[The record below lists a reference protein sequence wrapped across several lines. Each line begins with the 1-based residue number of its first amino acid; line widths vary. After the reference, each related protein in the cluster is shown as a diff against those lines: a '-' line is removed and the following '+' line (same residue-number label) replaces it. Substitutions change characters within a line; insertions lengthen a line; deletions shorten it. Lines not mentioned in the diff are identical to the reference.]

1 MANSTN
7 NNTFTVLTEF
17 AKWYNGQGITRNYV
31 SNLKSV
37 QKDIC
42 EYLKNYPWNVKKDG
56 YEYEVSQFAK
66 KAILHPT
73 KSYDFI
79 EAVDSLLKE
88 GDYLYARTIVEGISY
103 IAEKFKKAII
113 AMTGTNTFNDKCSAL
128 KLFRKYLETDLSGLK
143 VKDTY
148 NNNTYRNAINKPML
162 AKIDGIVALANEIG
176 EDKFITWAIEQSY
189 FFAPD
194 IVAERMNKLIEDL
207 ENKTTPLPA
216 RKTTKN
222 DKDAEEGYSHSKM
235 GGNIYYIEGNIKI
248 PVTLSKDG
256 NDFVRS
262 LISNETG
269 YTVGAGK
276 DNIFQNYIISHL
288 WGRAYDPRY
297 YTNFWNIVLVPAWAN
312 SLLDKNGE
320 EGSLASKLKATFMAI
335 SKKLYMAKREN
346 WDGLNWDGLNWDG
359 LNMEEP
365 NIPNK
370 NDVRKGDYSIKILC
384 KKENKGK
391 CKPIKTI
398 AITLR

>member
-1 MANSTN
+1 MANLTS
-7 NNTFTVLTEF
+7 NNTFTVLIEF

-37 QKDIC
+37 QKDIYD
-42 EYLKNYPWNVKKDG
+42 YLTKYPWNVEKEE
-56 YEYEVSQFAK
+56 YEYEESQFAK

-88 GDYLYARTIVEGISY
+88 GDYLYARTIVDGMSY

-143 VKDTY
+143 VKGTY

-162 AKIDGIVALANEIG
+162 AKIDGIVALANKIG
-176 EDKFITWAIEQSY
+176 ENKFIKWAIEQSY
-189 FFAPD
+189 FFAPI
-194 IVAERMNKLIEDL
+194 IVADRMNKLIKDL
-207 ENKTTPLPA
+207 GNKTTPLPA

-248 PVTLSKDG
+248 PVTLSKDA

-269 YTVGAGK
+269 FTVGAGK

-335 SKKLYMAKREN
+335 SKKLYMAKGVN
-346 WDGLNWDGLNWDG
+346 WNG
-359 LNMEEP
+359 LNMTEP
-365 NIPNK
+365 QIPNK
-370 NDVRKGDYSIKILC
+370 DDVRKGDYSIKILC
-384 KKENKGK
+384 KKDNKGK
-391 CKPIKTI
+391 CTPIKTI
-398 AITLR
+398 YITLR

>member
-1 MANSTN
+1 MANLTN
-7 NNTFTVLTEF
+7 NNTFTVLIEF

-143 VKDTY
+143 VKGTY

-222 DKDAEEGYSHSKM
+222 DKDAEEGYFHSEID
-235 GGNIYYIEGNIKI
+235 GNTYYIDGDIKI

-269 YTVGAGK
+269 FTVGAGK

-335 SKKLYMAKREN
+335 SKKLYMAKGVN
-346 WDGLNWDGLNWDG
+346 WNG
-359 LNMEEP
+359 LNMTEP
-365 NIPNK
+365 QIPNK
-370 NDVRKGDYSIKILC
+370 DDVRKGDYSIKILC
-384 KKENKGK
+384 KKDNKGK
-391 CKPIKTI
+391 CTPIKTI
-398 AITLR
+398 YITLR

>member
-1 MANSTN
+1 MANLTN
-7 NNTFTVLTEF
+7 NNTFTVLIEF

-42 EYLKNYPWNVKKDG
+42 GYLKNYPWNVKKEG

-66 KAILHPT
+66 NAILHPT

-88 GDYLYARTIVEGISY
+88 GDYLYARTIVDGMSY

-143 VKDTY
+143 VKGTY

-162 AKIDGIVALANEIG
+162 AKIDGIVALANKIG
-176 EDKFITWAIEQSY
+176 EAKFIKWAIEQSY
-189 FFAPD
+189 FFDPI
-194 IVAERMNKLIEDL
+194 IVADRMNKLIKDL
-207 ENKTTPLPA
+207 GNKTTPLPA

-269 YTVGAGK
+269 FTVGAGK

-335 SKKLYMAKREN
+335 SKKLYMAKGVN
-346 WDGLNWDGLNWDG
+346 WNG
-359 LNMEEP
+359 LNMTEP
-365 NIPNK
+365 QIPNK
-370 NDVRKGDYSIKILC
+370 DDVRKGDYSIKILC
-384 KKENKGK
+384 KKDNKGK
-391 CKPIKTI
+391 CTPIKTI
-398 AITLR
+398 YITLR

>member
-7 NNTFTVLTEF
+7 NNTYAVLIEF
-17 AKWYNGQGITRNYV
+17 EKWYKKQNVDKYSYV
-31 SNLKSV
+31 SALKTV

-42 EYLKNYPWNVKKDG
+42 KYLEDNPWNVKQG
-56 YEYEVSQFAK
+56 YEYQVSQFAK

-88 GDYLYARTIVEGISY
+88 GDYLYARTIVEGMSY
-103 IAEKFKKAII
+103 IAENIKKAI
-113 AMTGTNTFNDKCSAL
+113 GKNTFNNKCSAL
-128 KLFRKYLETDLSGLK
+128 KRFRKYLETDLSGLK
-143 VKDTY
+143 VKGTY

-189 FFAPD
+189 FFDPD
-194 IVAERMNKLIEDL
+194 IVAERMNKLIKDL
-207 ENKTTPLPA
+207 ENENTPLPA

-235 GGNIYYIEGNIKI
+235 GGNTYYIEGNIKI

-269 YTVGAGK
+269 FTVGAGK

-335 SKKLYMAKREN
+335 SKKLYKAKGVN
-346 WDGLNWDGLNWDG
+346 WNG
-359 LNMEEP
+359 LNMTEP
-365 NIPNK
+365 NKPN
-370 NDVRKGDYSIKILC
+370 NDDGRKGDYSIKILC
-384 KKENKGK
+384 KKDNKDK
-391 CKPIKTI
+391 CKSIKTI
-398 AITLR
+398 DITLR

>member
-1 MANSTN
+1 MANLTN
-7 NNTFTVLTEF
+7 NNTFTVLIEF

-37 QKDIC
+37 QEDIYN
-42 EYLKNYPWNVKKDG
+42 YLTRYPWNVEKEG

-66 KAILHPT
+66 NAILHPT

-113 AMTGTNTFNDKCSAL
+113 VMNDEKNTFNDKCSAL

-143 VKDTY
+143 DPGTY
-148 NNNTYRNAINKPML
+148 NNNTFRNAINKPML

-176 EDKFITWAIEQSY
+176 EDKFIKWAIEQSY
-189 FFAPD
+189 FFDPD
-194 IVAERMNKLIEDL
+194 IVAERMNKLIVDL
-207 ENKTTPLPA
+207 DKTTPLPA

-222 DKDAEEGYSHSKM
+222 DKDAEEGYFHSEM
-235 GGNIYYIEGNIKI
+235 GGNTYYIEGNIKI
-248 PVTLSKDG
+248 PITLSKDG

-269 YTVGAGK
+269 FTVGAGK
-276 DNIFQNYIISHL
+276 NTIFQNYIISHL

-335 SKKLYMAKREN
+335 SKKLYMAKGVN
-346 WDGLNWDGLNWDG
+346 WNG
-359 LNMEEP
+359 LNMTEP
-365 NIPNK
+365 QIPNN

-384 KKENKGK
+384 KKDNKGK
-391 CKPIKTI
+391 CTPIKTI
-398 AITLR
+398 YITLR

>member
-1 MANSTN
+1 MENSTN
-7 NNTFTVLTEF
+7 NNNFTVLIEF
-17 AKWYNGQGITRNYV
+17 EKWYKGQGITRNYV

-37 QKDIC
+37 QKDIYK
-42 EYLKNYPWNVKKDG
+42 YLTKNPWNVEKEMG

-88 GDYLYARTIVEGISY
+88 GDYLYARTIVDGMSY
-103 IAEKFKKAII
+103 IAEKLKKAII
-113 AMTGTNTFNDKCSAL
+113 AMTETNTFNDKCSAL

-143 VKDTY
+143 VKGTY

-176 EDKFITWAIEQSY
+176 EDKFIKWAIEQSY

-194 IVAERMNKLIEDL
+194 IVAERMNKLIVDL
-207 ENKTTPLPA
+207 NITPLPA

-222 DKDAEEGYSHSKM
+222 DKEAEEGYFHSEM
-235 GGNIYYIEGNIKI
+235 DGNTYYIEGNIKI
-248 PVTLSKDG
+248 LITLSTDG

-262 LISNETG
+262 LITNETG
-269 YTVGAGK
+269 FTIGAGK
-276 DNIFQNYIISHL
+276 DTIFQNYIISHL

-335 SKKLYMAKREN
+335 SKKLYMPKGVN
-346 WDGLNWDGLNWDG
+346 WNG
-359 LNMEEP
+359 LNMTEP
-365 NIPNK
+365 NKPN
-370 NDVRKGDYSIKILC
+370 NDDGRKGDYSIKILC
-384 KKENKGK
+384 KKDDKDK
-391 CKPIKTI
+391 CKPIETI
-398 AITLR
+398 DITLR

>member
-1 MANSTN
+1 
-7 NNTFTVLTEF
+7 
-17 AKWYNGQGITRNYV
+17 
-31 SNLKSV
+31 
-37 QKDIC
+37 
-42 EYLKNYPWNVKKDG
+42 
-56 YEYEVSQFAK
+56 
-66 KAILHPT
+66 
-73 KSYDFI
+73 
-79 EAVDSLLKE
+79 
-88 GDYLYARTIVEGISY
+88 
-103 IAEKFKKAII
+103 
-113 AMTGTNTFNDKCSAL
+113 
-128 KLFRKYLETDLSGLK
+128 
-143 VKDTY
+143 
-148 NNNTYRNAINKPML
+148 ML

-189 FFAPD
+189 FFDPD

-222 DKDAEEGYSHSKM
+222 DKDAEEGYSHSEID
-235 GGNIYYIEGNIKI
+235 GNTYYIDGDIKI

-262 LISNETG
+262 LISNGTG
-269 YTVGAGK
+269 FTVGAGK

-335 SKKLYMAKREN
+335 SKILYKEIGVN
-346 WDGLNWDGLNWDG
+346 WNG
-359 LNMEEP
+359 LNMKEP
-365 NIPNK
+365 NKPNK
-370 NDVRKGDYSIKILC
+370 DDGRKGKYSIKILC
-384 KKENKGK
+384 KKDNKGK

-398 AITLR
+398 DITLR

>member
-7 NNTFTVLTEF
+7 NNTYAVLIEF
-17 AKWYNGQGITRNYV
+17 KKWYKKQNIKYPYA
-31 SNLKSV
+31 SALKSV

-42 EYLKNYPWNVKKDG
+42 EYLKNYPWNVKKEG

-79 EAVDSLLKE
+79 EAVNSLLKE
-88 GDYLYARTIVEGISY
+88 GDYLYARTIVDGMSY
-103 IAEKFKKAII
+103 IAENIKKAI
-113 AMTGTNTFNDKCSAL
+113 GKNTFNNKCSAL
-128 KLFRKYLETDLSGLK
+128 KQFRKYLETDLSGLK
-143 VKDTY
+143 VKGTY

-189 FFAPD
+189 FFDPD
-194 IVAERMNKLIEDL
+194 IVAERMNKLIKDL
-207 ENKTTPLPA
+207 ENENTPLPA
-216 RKTTKN
+216 RKTTKK

-235 GGNIYYIEGNIKI
+235 GGNTYYIEGNIKI

-269 YTVGAGK
+269 FTVGAGK

-346 WDGLNWDGLNWDG
+346 WDGLNWDGLN
-359 LNMEEP
+359 MEEP
-365 NIPNK
+365 NKPN
-370 NDVRKGDYSIKILC
+370 NDDGRKGDYSIKILC
-384 KKENKGK
+384 KKDNKGK

>member
-7 NNTFTVLTEF
+7 NNTYAVLIEF
-17 AKWYNGQGITRNYV
+17 EKWYKKQNIKYPYA
-31 SNLKSV
+31 SALKSV

-42 EYLKNYPWNVKKDG
+42 EYLKNYPWNVKKEG

-88 GDYLYARTIVEGISY
+88 GDYLYARTIVDGMSY
-103 IAEKFKKAII
+103 IAENIKKAI
-113 AMTGTNTFNDKCSAL
+113 GKNTFNNKCSAL
-128 KLFRKYLETDLSGLK
+128 KQFRKYLETDLSGLK
-143 VKDTY
+143 VKGTY

-189 FFAPD
+189 FFDPI
-194 IVAERMNKLIEDL
+194 IVADRMNKLIKDL
-207 ENKTTPLPA
+207 GNKTTPLPA

-222 DKDAEEGYSHSKM
+222 DKDAEEGYSHSEM

-269 YTVGAGK
+269 FTVGAGK

-335 SKKLYMAKREN
+335 SKKLYMAKGVN
-346 WDGLNWDGLNWDG
+346 WNG
-359 LNMEEP
+359 LNMTEP
-365 NIPNK
+365 QIPNK
-370 NDVRKGDYSIKILC
+370 DDVRKGDYSIKILC
-384 KKENKGK
+384 KKDNKGK
-391 CKPIKTI
+391 CTPIKTI
-398 AITLR
+398 YITLR

>member
-1 MANSTN
+1 MANLTN
-7 NNTFTVLTEF
+7 NNTFTVLIEF

-42 EYLKNYPWNVKKDG
+42 GYLKNYPWNVKKEG

-88 GDYLYARTIVEGISY
+88 GDYLYARTIVDGMSY

-143 VKDTY
+143 VKGTY

-176 EDKFITWAIEQSY
+176 EDKFIKWAIEQSY
-189 FFAPD
+189 FFDPD
-194 IVAERMNKLIEDL
+194 IVAERMNKLIKDL
-207 ENKTTPLPA
+207 GNKTTPLPA

-269 YTVGAGK
+269 FTVGAGK

-335 SKKLYMAKREN
+335 SKKLYMAKGVN
-346 WDGLNWDGLNWDG
+346 WNG
-359 LNMEEP
+359 LNMTEP
-365 NIPNK
+365 QIPNK
-370 NDVRKGDYSIKILC
+370 DDVRKGDYSIKILC
-384 KKENKGK
+384 KKDNKGK
-391 CKPIKTI
+391 CTPIKTI
-398 AITLR
+398 YITLR

>member
-1 MANSTN
+1 MANLTN
-7 NNTFTVLTEF
+7 NNTFTVLIEF

-42 EYLKNYPWNVKKDG
+42 EYLKNYPWNVKEEG

-66 KAILHPT
+66 NAILHPT

-88 GDYLYARTIVEGISY
+88 GDYLYARTIVDGMSY

-113 AMTGTNTFNDKCSAL
+113 VMNDRKNTFNDKCSAL

-143 VKDTY
+143 VKGTY

-176 EDKFITWAIEQSY
+176 EDKFIKWAIEQSY
-189 FFAPD
+189 FFDPD
-194 IVAERMNKLIEDL
+194 IVAERMNKLIVDL
-207 ENKTTPLPA
+207 DKTTPLPA

-222 DKDAEEGYSHSKM
+222 DKDAEEGYFHSEM
-235 GGNIYYIEGNIKI
+235 GGNTYYIGGNIKI
-248 PVTLSKDG
+248 PITLSKDG

-269 YTVGAGK
+269 FTVGAGK
-276 DNIFQNYIISHL
+276 NTIFQNYIISHL

-335 SKKLYMAKREN
+335 SKKLYMAKGVN
-346 WDGLNWDGLNWDG
+346 WNG
-359 LNMEEP
+359 LNMTEP
-365 NIPNK
+365 QIPNN
-370 NDVRKGDYSIKILC
+370 NDVRKDDYSIKILY
-384 KKENKGK
+384 KKDNKGK
-391 CKPIKTI
+391 CTPIKTI
-398 AITLR
+398 YITLR

>member
-1 MANSTN
+1 MANLTN
-7 NNTFTVLTEF
+7 NNTFTVLIEF

-42 EYLKNYPWNVKKDG
+42 KYLKNYPWNVKKEG

-66 KAILHPT
+66 NAILHPT

-88 GDYLYARTIVEGISY
+88 GDYLYARTIVDGMSY

-143 VKDTY
+143 VKGTY

-176 EDKFITWAIEQSY
+176 EDKFIKWAIEQSY
-189 FFAPD
+189 FFDPD
-194 IVAERMNKLIEDL
+194 IVAERMNKLIKDL
-207 ENKTTPLPA
+207 GNKTTPLPA

-269 YTVGAGK
+269 FTVGAGK

-335 SKKLYMAKREN
+335 SKKLYMAKGVN
-346 WDGLNWDGLNWDG
+346 WNG
-359 LNMEEP
+359 LNMTEP
-365 NIPNK
+365 QIPNN

-384 KKENKGK
+384 KKDNKGK
-391 CKPIKTI
+391 CTPIKTI
-398 AITLR
+398 YITLR

>member
-7 NNTFTVLTEF
+7 NNTFTVLIEF

-143 VKDTY
+143 VKGTY

-216 RKTTKN
+216 RKTTKK

-346 WDGLNWDGLNWDG
+346 WDGLNWDGLN
-359 LNMEEP
+359 MEEP
-365 NIPNK
+365 NKPN
-370 NDVRKGDYSIKILC
+370 NDDGRKGDYSIKILC
-384 KKENKGK
+384 KKDNKGK

>member
-1 MANSTN
+1 MANLTN
-7 NNTFTVLTEF
+7 NNTFTVLIEF

-42 EYLKNYPWNVKKDG
+42 EYLKNYPWNVKKEG

-66 KAILHPT
+66 NAILHPT

-88 GDYLYARTIVEGISY
+88 GDYLYARTIVDGMSY

-143 VKDTY
+143 VKGTY

-162 AKIDGIVALANEIG
+162 AKIDGIVALANKIG
-176 EDKFITWAIEQSY
+176 EAKFIKWAIEQSY
-189 FFAPD
+189 FFDPD
-194 IVAERMNKLIEDL
+194 IVAERMNKLIKDL
-207 ENKTTPLPA
+207 GNKTTPLPA

-269 YTVGAGK
+269 FTVGAGK

-335 SKKLYMAKREN
+335 SKKLYMAKGVN
-346 WDGLNWDGLNWDG
+346 WNG
-359 LNMEEP
+359 LNMTEP
-365 NIPNK
+365 QIPNK
-370 NDVRKGDYSIKILC
+370 DDVRKGDYSIKILC
-384 KKENKGK
+384 KKDNKGK
-391 CKPIKTI
+391 CTPIKTI
-398 AITLR
+398 YITLR

>member
-7 NNTFTVLTEF
+7 NNTYAVLIEF
-17 AKWYNGQGITRNYV
+17 EKWYKKQNIKYPYA
-31 SNLKSV
+31 SALKSV

-42 EYLKNYPWNVKKDG
+42 EYLKNYPWNVKKEG

-66 KAILHPT
+66 NAILHPT

-88 GDYLYARTIVEGISY
+88 GDYLYARTIVDGMSY
-103 IAEKFKKAII
+103 IAENIKKAI
-113 AMTGTNTFNDKCSAL
+113 GKNTFNNKCSAL
-128 KLFRKYLETDLSGLK
+128 KQFRKYLETDLSGLK
-143 VKDTY
+143 VKGTY

-176 EDKFITWAIEQSY
+176 EDKFIKWAIEQSY

-235 GGNIYYIEGNIKI
+235 GGNTYYIEGNIKI

-269 YTVGAGK
+269 FTVGAGK

-335 SKKLYMAKREN
+335 SKKLYMAKGVN
-346 WDGLNWDGLNWDG
+346 WNG
-359 LNMEEP
+359 LNMTEP
-365 NIPNK
+365 QIPNK
-370 NDVRKGDYSIKILC
+370 DDVRKGDYSIKILC
-384 KKENKGK
+384 KKDNKGK
-391 CKPIKTI
+391 CTPIKTI
-398 AITLR
+398 YITLR

>member
-1 MANSTN
+1 MANLTN
-7 NNTFTVLTEF
+7 NNTFTVLIEF

-42 EYLKNYPWNVKKDG
+42 EYLKNYPWNVKKEG

-143 VKDTY
+143 VKGTY

-162 AKIDGIVALANEIG
+162 AKIDGIVALANKIG
-176 EDKFITWAIEQSY
+176 EAKFIKWAIEQSY
-189 FFAPD
+189 FFDPI
-194 IVAERMNKLIEDL
+194 IVADRMNKLIKDL
-207 ENKTTPLPA
+207 GNKTTPLPA

-269 YTVGAGK
+269 FTVGAGK

-335 SKKLYMAKREN
+335 SKKLYMAKGVN
-346 WDGLNWDGLNWDG
+346 WNG
-359 LNMEEP
+359 LNMTEP
-365 NIPNK
+365 QIPNK
-370 NDVRKGDYSIKILC
+370 DDVRKGDYSIKILC
-384 KKENKGK
+384 KKDNKGK
-391 CKPIKTI
+391 CTPIKTI
-398 AITLR
+398 YITLR

>member
-1 MANSTN
+1 MANLTN
-7 NNTFTVLTEF
+7 NNTFTVLIEF

-42 EYLKNYPWNVKKDG
+42 GYLKNYPWNVKKEG

-66 KAILHPT
+66 NAILHPT

-88 GDYLYARTIVEGISY
+88 GDYLYARTIVDGMSY

-128 KLFRKYLETDLSGLK
+128 KQFRKYLETDLSGLK
-143 VKDTY
+143 VKGTY

-162 AKIDGIVALANEIG
+162 AKIDGIVALANKIG
-176 EDKFITWAIEQSY
+176 EAKFIKWAIEQSY
-189 FFAPD
+189 FFDPI
-194 IVAERMNKLIEDL
+194 IVADRMNKLIKDL
-207 ENKTTPLPA
+207 GNKTTPLPA

-222 DKDAEEGYSHSKM
+222 DKDAEEGYSHSEM

-269 YTVGAGK
+269 FTVGAGK

-335 SKKLYMAKREN
+335 SKKLYMAKGVN
-346 WDGLNWDGLNWDG
+346 WNG
-359 LNMEEP
+359 LNMTEP
-365 NIPNK
+365 QIPNK
-370 NDVRKGDYSIKILC
+370 DDVRKGDYSIKILC
-384 KKENKGK
+384 KKDNKGK
-391 CKPIKTI
+391 CTPIKTI
-398 AITLR
+398 YITLR

>member
-7 NNTFTVLTEF
+7 NNTFTVLIEF

-42 EYLKNYPWNVKKDG
+42 EYLKNYPWNVKKEG

-88 GDYLYARTIVEGISY
+88 GDYLYARTIVDGMSY

-143 VKDTY
+143 VKGTY

-162 AKIDGIVALANEIG
+162 AKIDGIVALANKIG
-176 EDKFITWAIEQSY
+176 EAKFIKWAIEQSY
-189 FFAPD
+189 FFDPI
-194 IVAERMNKLIEDL
+194 IVADRMNKLIKDL
-207 ENKTTPLPA
+207 GNKTTPLPA

-222 DKDAEEGYSHSKM
+222 DKDAEEGYFHSEID
-235 GGNIYYIEGNIKI
+235 GNTYYIDGDIKI

-269 YTVGAGK
+269 FTVGAGK

-335 SKKLYMAKREN
+335 SKKLYMAKGVN
-346 WDGLNWDGLNWDG
+346 WNG
-359 LNMEEP
+359 LNMKEP
-365 NIPNK
+365 NKPNK
-370 NDVRKGDYSIKILC
+370 DDGRKGKYSIKILC
-384 KKENKGK
+384 KKDNKGK
-391 CKPIKTI
+391 CTPIKTI
-398 AITLR
+398 YITLR

>member
-1 MANSTN
+1 MANSTS
-7 NNTFTVLTEF
+7 NNTFAVLIAF
-17 AKWYNGQGITRNYV
+17 QKWYNGQGIMRNYV

-37 QKDIC
+37 QKDIYK
-42 EYLKNYPWNVKKDG
+42 YLTKYPWNVEKEG

-66 KAILHPT
+66 KAIQHSK

-88 GDYLYARTIVEGISY
+88 GDYLYARTIVDGMSH
-103 IAEKFKKAII
+103 IAEKFKKEII
-113 AMTGTNTFNDKCSAL
+113 AMNGTDTFNDKCSAL

-143 VKDTY
+143 VTGTY

-176 EDKFITWAIEQSY
+176 EDKFIKWAIEQSY

-194 IVAERMNKLIEDL
+194 IVAERMNKLIVDL
-207 ENKTTPLPA
+207 DKTTPLPA

-222 DKDAEEGYSHSKM
+222 DKDAEEGYFHSEM
-235 GGNIYYIEGNIKI
+235 GGNTYYIEGNIKI
-248 PVTLSKDG
+248 LITLSTDG

-269 YTVGAGK
+269 FTIGAGK
-276 DNIFQNYIISHL
+276 NTIFQNYIISHL

-335 SKKLYMAKREN
+335 SKKLYMPKGVN
-346 WDGLNWDGLNWDG
+346 WNG
-359 LNMEEP
+359 LNMTEP
-365 NIPNK
+365 QIPNN

-384 KKENKGK
+384 KKDNKDK
-391 CKPIKTI
+391 CKPIETI
-398 AITLR
+398 DITLR

>member
-1 MANSTN
+1 MANLTN
-7 NNTFTVLTEF
+7 NNTFTVLIEF

-42 EYLKNYPWNVKKDG
+42 EYLKNYPWNVKKEG

-66 KAILHPT
+66 NAILHPT

-88 GDYLYARTIVEGISY
+88 GDYLYARTIVDGMSY

-143 VKDTY
+143 VKGTY

-176 EDKFITWAIEQSY
+176 EDKFIKWAIEQSY
-189 FFAPD
+189 FFDPI
-194 IVAERMNKLIEDL
+194 IVADRMNKLIKDL
-207 ENKTTPLPA
+207 GNKTTPLPA

-269 YTVGAGK
+269 FTVGAGK

-335 SKKLYMAKREN
+335 SKKLYMAKGVN
-346 WDGLNWDGLNWDG
+346 WNG
-359 LNMEEP
+359 LNMTEP
-365 NIPNK
+365 QIPNN

-384 KKENKGK
+384 KKDNKGK
-391 CKPIKTI
+391 CTPIKTI
-398 AITLR
+398 YITLR

>member
-7 NNTFTVLTEF
+7 NNTFTVLIEF

-42 EYLKNYPWNVKKDG
+42 EYLKNYPWNVKKEG

-66 KAILHPT
+66 NAILHPT

-88 GDYLYARTIVEGISY
+88 GDYLYARTIVDGMSY

-143 VKDTY
+143 VKGTY

-162 AKIDGIVALANEIG
+162 AKIDGIVALANKIG
-176 EDKFITWAIEQSY
+176 EAKFIKWAIEQSY
-189 FFAPD
+189 FFDPI
-194 IVAERMNKLIEDL
+194 IVADRMNKLIKDL
-207 ENKTTPLPA
+207 GNKTTPLPA

-235 GGNIYYIEGNIKI
+235 GGNTYYIEGNIKI

-269 YTVGAGK
+269 FTVGAGK

-335 SKKLYMAKREN
+335 SKKLYMAKGVN
-346 WDGLNWDGLNWDG
+346 WKGLNWNG
-359 LNMEEP
+359 LNMKEP
-365 NIPNK
+365 NKPNK
-370 NDVRKGDYSIKILC
+370 DDVRKGDYSIKILC
-384 KKENKGK
+384 KKDNKGK
-391 CKPIKTI
+391 CTPIKTI
-398 AITLR
+398 YITLR

>member
-1 MANSTN
+1 MANSKS
-7 NNTFTVLTEF
+7 NNTYAVLIEF
-17 AKWYNGQGITRNYV
+17 EKWYKEQNIKYPYV
-31 SNLKSV
+31 STLKSV

-42 EYLKNYPWNVKKDG
+42 DYLNNNPWNVGKNE
-56 YEYEVSQFAK
+56 YEHEVSQFAK

-88 GDYLYARTIVEGISY
+88 GDYLYARTIVDGMSY

-113 AMTGTNTFNDKCSAL
+113 AMTKTNTFNDKCSAL

-143 VKDTY
+143 VKGTY

-176 EDKFITWAIEQSY
+176 EDKFIKWAIEQSY

-222 DKDAEEGYSHSKM
+222 DKDAEEGYFHSEID
-235 GGNIYYIEGNIKI
+235 GNTYYIDGDIKI

-269 YTVGAGK
+269 FTIGAGK
-276 DNIFQNYIISHL
+276 DTIFQNYIISHL

-335 SKKLYMAKREN
+335 SKKLYMAKGVN
-346 WDGLNWDGLNWDG
+346 WNG
-359 LNMEEP
+359 LNMTEP
-365 NIPNK
+365 QIPNK
-370 NDVRKGDYSIKILC
+370 DDVRKGDYSIKILC
-384 KKENKGK
+384 KKDNKGK
-391 CKPIKTI
+391 CTPIKTI
-398 AITLR
+398 YITLR

>member
-1 MANSTN
+1 MANLTN
-7 NNTFTVLTEF
+7 NNTFTVLIEF

-42 EYLKNYPWNVKKDG
+42 KYLKNYPWNVKKEG

-66 KAILHPT
+66 NAILHPT

-88 GDYLYARTIVEGISY
+88 GDYLYARTIVDGMSY

-143 VKDTY
+143 VKGTY

-176 EDKFITWAIEQSY
+176 EDKFIKWAIEQSY
-189 FFAPD
+189 FFDPD

-222 DKDAEEGYSHSKM
+222 DKDAEEGYFHSEM
-235 GGNIYYIEGNIKI
+235 GGNTYYIEGNIKI

-262 LISNETG
+262 LISNKTG
-269 YTVGAGK
+269 FTVGAGK

-335 SKKLYMAKREN
+335 SKKLYMAKGVN
-346 WDGLNWDGLNWDG
+346 WNG
-359 LNMEEP
+359 LNMTEP
-365 NIPNK
+365 QIPNK
-370 NDVRKGDYSIKILC
+370 DDVRKGDYSIKILC
-384 KKENKGK
+384 KKDNKGK
-391 CKPIKTI
+391 CTPIKTI
-398 AITLR
+398 YITLR

>member
-7 NNTFTVLTEF
+7 NNTFTVLIEF

-128 KLFRKYLETDLSGLK
+128 KLFRKYLETNLSGLK
-143 VKDTY
+143 VKGTY

-176 EDKFITWAIEQSY
+176 EDKFIKLAIEQSY

-194 IVAERMNKLIEDL
+194 IVAERMNKLIVDL
-207 ENKTTPLPA
+207 DKTTPLPA

-222 DKDAEEGYSHSKM
+222 DKDAEEGYFHSEM
-235 GGNIYYIEGNIKI
+235 GGNTYYIEGNIKI
-248 PVTLSKDG
+248 PITLSKDG

-269 YTVGAGK
+269 FTVGAGK

-335 SKKLYMAKREN
+335 SKKLYMAKGVN
-346 WDGLNWDGLNWDG
+346 WNG
-359 LNMEEP
+359 LNMTEP
-365 NIPNK
+365 QIPNN
-370 NDVRKGDYSIKILC
+370 NDVRKDDYSIKILC
-384 KKENKGK
+384 KKDNKGK
-391 CKPIKTI
+391 CTPIKTI
-398 AITLR
+398 YITLR

>member
-1 MANSTN
+1 MANLTN
-7 NNTFTVLTEF
+7 NNTFTVLIEF

-42 EYLKNYPWNVKKDG
+42 GYLKNYPWNVKKEG

-66 KAILHPT
+66 NAILHPT

-88 GDYLYARTIVEGISY
+88 GDYLYARTIVDGMSY

-143 VKDTY
+143 VKGTY

-176 EDKFITWAIEQSY
+176 EDKFIKWAIEQSY
-189 FFAPD
+189 FFDPI
-194 IVAERMNKLIEDL
+194 IVADRMNKLIKDL
-207 ENKTTPLPA
+207 GNKTTPLPA

-269 YTVGAGK
+269 FTVGAGK

-335 SKKLYMAKREN
+335 SKKLYMAKGVN
-346 WDGLNWDGLNWDG
+346 WNG
-359 LNMEEP
+359 LNMTEP
-365 NIPNK
+365 QIPNN

-384 KKENKGK
+384 KKDNKGK
-391 CKPIKTI
+391 CTPIKTI
-398 AITLR
+398 YITLR

>member
-7 NNTFTVLTEF
+7 NDTFTVLIEF

-143 VKDTY
+143 VKGTD

-222 DKDAEEGYSHSKM
+222 DKDAEEGYFHSEID
-235 GGNIYYIEGNIKI
+235 GNTYYIDGDIKI

-262 LISNETG
+262 LISNKTG
-269 YTVGAGK
+269 FTVGAGK

-346 WDGLNWDGLNWDG
+346 WDGLNWDGLN
-359 LNMEEP
+359 MEEP
-365 NIPNK
+365 QIPNK
-370 NDVRKGDYSIKILC
+370 DDVRKGDYSIKILC
-384 KKENKGK
+384 KKDNKGK
-391 CKPIKTI
+391 CTPIKTI
-398 AITLR
+398 YITLR

>member
-1 MANSTN
+1 MANLTN
-7 NNTFTVLTEF
+7 NNTFTVLIEF

-37 QKDIC
+37 QKDIYD
-42 EYLKNYPWNVKKDG
+42 YLTKYPWNVEKEE
-56 YEYEVSQFAK
+56 YEYEESQFAK

-88 GDYLYARTIVEGISY
+88 GDYLYARTIVDGMSY

-143 VKDTY
+143 VKGTY

-162 AKIDGIVALANEIG
+162 AKIDGIVALANKIG
-176 EDKFITWAIEQSY
+176 ENKFIKWAIEQSY
-189 FFAPD
+189 FFAPI
-194 IVAERMNKLIEDL
+194 IVADRMNKLIKDL
-207 ENKTTPLPA
+207 GNKTTPLPA

-248 PVTLSKDG
+248 PVTLSKDA

-269 YTVGAGK
+269 FTVGAGK

-335 SKKLYMAKREN
+335 SKKLYMAKGVN
-346 WDGLNWDGLNWDG
+346 WNG
-359 LNMEEP
+359 LNMTEP
-365 NIPNK
+365 QIPNK
-370 NDVRKGDYSIKILC
+370 DDVRKGDYSIKILC
-384 KKENKGK
+384 KKDNKGK
-391 CKPIKTI
+391 CTPIKTI
-398 AITLR
+398 YITLR

>member
-7 NNTFTVLTEF
+7 NNTYAVLIEF

-88 GDYLYARTIVEGISY
+88 GDYLYARTIVDGMSY

-143 VKDTY
+143 DEGTY

-189 FFAPD
+189 FFDPI
-194 IVAERMNKLIEDL
+194 IVADRMNKLIKDL
-207 ENKTTPLPA
+207 GNKTTPLPA

-222 DKDAEEGYSHSKM
+222 DKDAEEGYFHSEID
-235 GGNIYYIEGNIKI
+235 GNTYYIDGDIKI

-269 YTVGAGK
+269 FTVGAGK

-335 SKKLYMAKREN
+335 SKKLYMAKGVN
-346 WDGLNWDGLNWDG
+346 WNG
-359 LNMEEP
+359 LNMTEP
-365 NIPNK
+365 QIPNK
-370 NDVRKGDYSIKILC
+370 DDVRKGDYSIKILC
-384 KKENKGK
+384 KKDNKGK
-391 CKPIKTI
+391 CTPIKTI
-398 AITLR
+398 YITLR

>member
-7 NNTFTVLTEF
+7 NNTFTVLIEF

-143 VKDTY
+143 VKGTY

-222 DKDAEEGYSHSKM
+222 DKDAEEGYFHSEID
-235 GGNIYYIEGNIKI
+235 GNTYYIDGDIKI

-335 SKKLYMAKREN
+335 SKKLYMAKGVN
-346 WDGLNWDGLNWDG
+346 WNG
-359 LNMEEP
+359 LNMTEP
-365 NIPNK
+365 KIPNK
-370 NDVRKGDYSIKILC
+370 DDVRKGDYSIKILC
-384 KKENKGK
+384 KKDNKGK
-391 CKPIKTI
+391 CTPIKTI
-398 AITLR
+398 YITLR

>member
-1 MANSTN
+1 MANLTN
-7 NNTFTVLTEF
+7 NNTFTVLIEF

-88 GDYLYARTIVEGISY
+88 GDYLYARTIVDGMSY

-143 VKDTY
+143 VKGTY

-162 AKIDGIVALANEIG
+162 AKIDGIVALANKIG
-176 EDKFITWAIEQSY
+176 EAKFIKWAIEQSY
-189 FFAPD
+189 FFDPI
-194 IVAERMNKLIEDL
+194 IVADRMNKLIKDL
-207 ENKTTPLPA
+207 GNKTTPLPA

-222 DKDAEEGYSHSKM
+222 DKDAEEGYFHSEID
-235 GGNIYYIEGNIKI
+235 GNTYYIDGDIKI

-269 YTVGAGK
+269 FTVGAGK

-335 SKKLYMAKREN
+335 SKKLYMAKGVN
-346 WDGLNWDGLNWDG
+346 WNG
-359 LNMEEP
+359 LNMTEP
-365 NIPNK
+365 QIPNK
-370 NDVRKGDYSIKILC
+370 DDVRKGDYSIKILC
-384 KKENKGK
+384 KKDNKGK
-391 CKPIKTI
+391 CTPIKTI
-398 AITLR
+398 YITLR

>member
-1 MANSTN
+1 MANLTN
-7 NNTFTVLTEF
+7 NNTFTVLIEF

-42 EYLKNYPWNVKKDG
+42 EYLKNYPWNVKKEG
-56 YEYEVSQFAK
+56 YEYEMSQFAK
-66 KAILHPT
+66 NAILHPT

-88 GDYLYARTIVEGISY
+88 GDYLYARTIVDGMSY

-143 VKDTY
+143 VKGTY

-176 EDKFITWAIEQSY
+176 EDKFIKWAIEQSY
-189 FFAPD
+189 FFDPD
-194 IVAERMNKLIEDL
+194 IVAERMNKLIKDL
-207 ENKTTPLPA
+207 GNKTTPLPA

-222 DKDAEEGYSHSKM
+222 DKDAEEGYFHSEID
-235 GGNIYYIEGNIKI
+235 GNTYYIDGDIKI

-269 YTVGAGK
+269 FTVGAGK

-335 SKKLYMAKREN
+335 SKKLYMAKGVN
-346 WDGLNWDGLNWDG
+346 WNG
-359 LNMEEP
+359 LNMTEP
-365 NIPNK
+365 QIPNN

-384 KKENKGK
+384 KKDNKGK
-391 CKPIKTI
+391 CTPIKTI
-398 AITLR
+398 YITLR

>member
-7 NNTFTVLTEF
+7 NNTYAVLIEF
-17 AKWYNGQGITRNYV
+17 EKWYKKQNIKKY
-31 SNLKSV
+31 SYASALKTV
-37 QKDIC
+37 QKDIYN
-42 EYLKNYPWNVKKDG
+42 YLKENPWNVKQG
-56 YEYEVSQFAK
+56 YEHEVSQFAK

-88 GDYLYARTIVEGISY
+88 GDYLYARTIVEGMSY
-103 IAEKFKKAII
+103 IAENIKKAI
-113 AMTGTNTFNDKCSAL
+113 GKNTFNNKCSAL
-128 KLFRKYLETDLSGLK
+128 KRFRKYLETDLSGLK
-143 VKDTY
+143 VKGTY

-189 FFAPD
+189 FFDPD
-194 IVAERMNKLIEDL
+194 IVAERMNKLIKDL
-207 ENKTTPLPA
+207 ENENTPLPA

-235 GGNIYYIEGNIKI
+235 GGNTYYIEGNIKI
-248 PVTLSKDG
+248 PITLSKDG

-269 YTVGAGK
+269 FTVGAGK
-276 DNIFQNYIISHL
+276 DTIFQNYIISHL

-335 SKKLYMAKREN
+335 SKKLYMAKGVN
-346 WDGLNWDGLNWDG
+346 WKG
-359 LNMEEP
+359 LNMKEP
-365 NIPNK
+365 NKPN
-370 NDVRKGDYSIKILC
+370 NDDGRKGDYSIKILC
-384 KKENKGK
+384 KKDNKDK

-398 AITLR
+398 DITLR

>member
-1 MANSTN
+1 MANLTN
-7 NNTFTVLTEF
+7 NNTFTVLIEF

-42 EYLKNYPWNVKKDG
+42 GYLKNYPWNVKKEG

-143 VKDTY
+143 VKGTY

-176 EDKFITWAIEQSY
+176 EDKFIKWAIEQSY

-222 DKDAEEGYSHSKM
+222 DKDAEEGYFHSEID
-235 GGNIYYIEGNIKI
+235 GNTYYIDGDIKI

-269 YTVGAGK
+269 FTVGAGK

-335 SKKLYMAKREN
+335 SKKLYMAKGVN
-346 WDGLNWDGLNWDG
+346 WNG
-359 LNMEEP
+359 LNMTEP
-365 NIPNK
+365 QIPNK
-370 NDVRKGDYSIKILC
+370 DDVRKGDYSIKILC
-384 KKENKGK
+384 KKDNKGK
-391 CKPIKTI
+391 CTPIKTI
-398 AITLR
+398 YITLR

>member
-7 NNTFTVLTEF
+7 NNTFTVLIEF

-42 EYLKNYPWNVKKDG
+42 KYLKNYPWNVKKDG

-143 VKDTY
+143 VKGTY

-189 FFAPD
+189 FFDPD

-335 SKKLYMAKREN
+335 SKKLYMAKGVN
-346 WDGLNWDGLNWDG
+346 WNG
-359 LNMEEP
+359 LNMTEP
-365 NIPNK
+365 QIPNK
-370 NDVRKGDYSIKILC
+370 DDVRKGDYSIKILC
-384 KKENKGK
+384 KKDNKGK
-391 CKPIKTI
+391 CTPIKTI
-398 AITLR
+398 YITLR

>member
-7 NNTFTVLTEF
+7 NNTYAVLIEF
-17 AKWYNGQGITRNYV
+17 EKWYKKQNIKYPYA
-31 SNLKSV
+31 SALKSV

-42 EYLKNYPWNVKKDG
+42 EYLKNYPWNVKKEG

-88 GDYLYARTIVEGISY
+88 GDYLYARTIVDGMSY
-103 IAEKFKKAII
+103 IAENIKKAI
-113 AMTGTNTFNDKCSAL
+113 GKNTFNNKCSAL
-128 KLFRKYLETDLSGLK
+128 KQFRKYLETDLSGLK
-143 VKDTY
+143 VKGTY

-189 FFAPD
+189 FFDPD

-222 DKDAEEGYSHSKM
+222 DKDAEEGYSHSEID
-235 GGNIYYIEGNIKI
+235 GNTYYIDGDIKI

-262 LISNETG
+262 LISNGTG
-269 YTVGAGK
+269 FTVGAGK

-320 EGSLASKLKATFMAI
+320 EGSLASKLKATIQKIITELYDFNNFNNFNWASIQMTPPSYNNKEVI
-335 SKKLYMAKREN
+335 SGRYQI
-346 WDGLNWDGLNWDG
+346 
-359 LNMEEP
+359 
-365 NIPNK
+365 NIIEQKSGNAPLGEI
-370 NDVRKGDYSIKILC
+370 R
-384 KKENKGK
+384 
-391 CKPIKTI
+391 
-398 AITLR
+398 

>member
-7 NNTFTVLTEF
+7 NNTFTVLIEF

-88 GDYLYARTIVEGISY
+88 GDYLYARTIVDGMSY

-143 VKDTY
+143 VKGTY

-176 EDKFITWAIEQSY
+176 EDKFIKWAIEQSY
-189 FFAPD
+189 FFDPI
-194 IVAERMNKLIEDL
+194 IVADRMNKLIKDL
-207 ENKTTPLPA
+207 GNKTTPLPA

-269 YTVGAGK
+269 FTVGAGK

-335 SKKLYMAKREN
+335 SKKLYMAKGVN
-346 WDGLNWDGLNWDG
+346 WNG
-359 LNMEEP
+359 LNMTEP
-365 NIPNK
+365 QIPNK
-370 NDVRKGDYSIKILC
+370 DDVRKGDYSIKILC
-384 KKENKGK
+384 KKDNKGK
-391 CKPIKTI
+391 CTPIKTI
-398 AITLR
+398 YITLR

>member
-7 NNTFTVLTEF
+7 NNTYAVLIEF
-17 AKWYNGQGITRNYV
+17 EKWYKKQNIKYPYA
-31 SNLKSV
+31 SALKSV

-42 EYLKNYPWNVKKDG
+42 EYLKNYPWNVKKEG

-66 KAILHPT
+66 NAILHPT

-88 GDYLYARTIVEGISY
+88 GDYLYARTIVDGMSY
-103 IAEKFKKAII
+103 IAENIKKAI
-113 AMTGTNTFNDKCSAL
+113 GKNTFNNKCSAL
-128 KLFRKYLETDLSGLK
+128 KQFRKYLETDLSGLK
-143 VKDTY
+143 VKGTY

-189 FFAPD
+189 FFDPI
-194 IVAERMNKLIEDL
+194 IVADRMNKLIKDL
-207 ENKTTPLPA
+207 GNKTTPLPA

-222 DKDAEEGYSHSKM
+222 DKDAEEGYSHSEM

-269 YTVGAGK
+269 FTVGAGK

-335 SKKLYMAKREN
+335 SKKLYMAKGVN
-346 WDGLNWDGLNWDG
+346 WNG
-359 LNMEEP
+359 LNMTEP
-365 NIPNK
+365 QIPNN

-384 KKENKGK
+384 KKDNKGK
-391 CKPIKTI
+391 CTPIKTI
-398 AITLR
+398 YITLR

>member
-7 NNTFTVLTEF
+7 NNTYAVLIEF
-17 AKWYNGQGITRNYV
+17 EKWYKKQNIKKY
-31 SNLKSV
+31 SYASALKTV
-37 QKDIC
+37 QKDIYN
-42 EYLKNYPWNVKKDG
+42 YLKENPWNVKQG
-56 YEYEVSQFAK
+56 YEHEVSQFAK

-88 GDYLYARTIVEGISY
+88 GDYLYARTIVEGMSY
-103 IAEKFKKAII
+103 IAENIKKAI
-113 AMTGTNTFNDKCSAL
+113 GKNTFNNKCSAL
-128 KLFRKYLETDLSGLK
+128 KRFRKYLETDLSGLK
-143 VKDTY
+143 VKGTY

-189 FFAPD
+189 FFDPD
-194 IVAERMNKLIEDL
+194 IVAERMNKLIKDL
-207 ENKTTPLPA
+207 ENENTPLPA

-235 GGNIYYIEGNIKI
+235 GGNTYYIEGNIKI

-269 YTVGAGK
+269 FTVGAGK

-335 SKKLYMAKREN
+335 SKKLYKAKGVN
-346 WDGLNWDGLNWDG
+346 WNG
-359 LNMEEP
+359 LNMTEP
-365 NIPNK
+365 NKPN
-370 NDVRKGDYSIKILC
+370 NDDGRKGDYSIKILC
-384 KKENKGK
+384 KKDNKDK

-398 AITLR
+398 DITLR

>member
-1 MANSTN
+1 MANLTN
-7 NNTFTVLTEF
+7 NNTFTVLIEF

-66 KAILHPT
+66 NAILHPT

-88 GDYLYARTIVEGISY
+88 GDYLYARTIVDGMSY

-143 VKDTY
+143 VKGTY

-176 EDKFITWAIEQSY
+176 EDKFIKWAIEQSY
-189 FFAPD
+189 FFDPI
-194 IVAERMNKLIEDL
+194 IVADRMNKLIKDL
-207 ENKTTPLPA
+207 GNKTTPLPA

-269 YTVGAGK
+269 FTVGAGK

-335 SKKLYMAKREN
+335 SKKLYMAKGVN
-346 WDGLNWDGLNWDG
+346 WNG
-359 LNMEEP
+359 LNMTEP
-365 NIPNK
+365 QIPNK
-370 NDVRKGDYSIKILC
+370 DDVRKGDYSIKILC
-384 KKENKGK
+384 KKDNKGK
-391 CKPIKTI
+391 CTPIKTI
-398 AITLR
+398 YITLR

>member
-1 MANSTN
+1 MANLTN
-7 NNTFTVLTEF
+7 NNTFTVLIEF

-42 EYLKNYPWNVKKDG
+42 EYLKNYPWNVKKEG

-66 KAILHPT
+66 NAILHPT

-88 GDYLYARTIVEGISY
+88 GDYLYARTIVDGMSY

-143 VKDTY
+143 VKGTY

-176 EDKFITWAIEQSY
+176 EDKFIKWAIEQSY
-189 FFAPD
+189 FFDPD
-194 IVAERMNKLIEDL
+194 IVAERMNKLIKDL
-207 ENKTTPLPA
+207 GNKTTPLPA

-222 DKDAEEGYSHSKM
+222 DKDAEEGYFHSEID
-235 GGNIYYIEGNIKI
+235 GNTYYIDGDIKI

-269 YTVGAGK
+269 FTVGAGK

-335 SKKLYMAKREN
+335 SKKLYMAKGVN
-346 WDGLNWDGLNWDG
+346 WNG
-359 LNMEEP
+359 LNMTEP
-365 NIPNK
+365 QIPNK
-370 NDVRKGDYSIKILC
+370 DDVRKGDYSIKILC
-384 KKENKGK
+384 KKDNKGK
-391 CKPIKTI
+391 CRPIKTI
-398 AITLR
+398 YITLR